1 MAAIIWLGVN
11 EMAEPVSL
19 PVTDRQGKTTES
31 LSRGDWIAAAW
42 EMLGEA
48 GLDGVRVEPLAR
60 RLGVTKGS
68 FYWHFKDRQQ
78 LIDALLDRWF
88 SIWDDQMLPD
98 MEHATEPADRIWALF
113 KSVVGRVTR
122 GQTVSLRM
130 LSHKDEDVARRIE
143 ERDAQRLAFLN
154 AQLVEL
160 GFDADEARVRGQV
173 YQTIMTGE
181 YLRSGGLPLE
191 ERVARARSYHLMLSS
206 PDRA

>member
-1 MAAIIWLGVN
+1 MVESASMPI
-11 EMAEPVSL
+11 AEKQ
-19 PVTDRQGKTTES
+19 RKITES
-31 LSRGDWIAAAW
+31 LTRDDWISGAW
-42 EMLGEA
+42 DMLGEN

-78 LIDALLDRWF
+78 LMDALLDRWF

-98 MEHATEPADRIWALF
+98 MEEAANPADRIWALF
-113 KSVVGRVTR
+113 ESVVGRVTR

-130 LSHKDEDVARRIE
+130 MSHSDADVARRIE
-143 ERDAQRLAFLN
+143 ERDAQRLSFLTSE
-154 AQLVEL
+154 LVEI
-160 GFDADEARVRGQV
+160 GFAADEARVRGQV

-206 PDRA
+206 PNVS

>member
-1 MAAIIWLGVN
+1 
-11 EMAEPVSL
+11 MAESASL
-19 PVTDRQGKTTES
+19 PVAEKQGKSTES
-31 LSRGDWIAAAW
+31 LTRDDWISAAW
-42 EMLGEA
+42 DMLGEN

-78 LIDALLDRWF
+78 LMEALLDRWF

-98 MEHATEPADRIWALF
+98 MEEAANPADRIWALF
-113 KSVVGRVTR
+113 ESVLGRLTR

-130 LSHKDEDVARRIE
+130 MSHSDADVARRIDA
-143 ERDAQRLAFLN
+143 RDAQRLSFLTS
-154 AQLVEL
+154 QLVEI
-160 GFDADEARVRGQV
+160 GFAPSEARVRGQV

-206 PDRA
+206 PNVS